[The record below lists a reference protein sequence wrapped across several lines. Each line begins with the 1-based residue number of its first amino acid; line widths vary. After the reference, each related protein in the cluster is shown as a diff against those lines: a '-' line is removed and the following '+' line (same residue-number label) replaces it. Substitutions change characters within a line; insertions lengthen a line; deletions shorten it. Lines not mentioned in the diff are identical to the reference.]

1 MFGAKI
7 VAACKSALFNNLD
20 LVWYLL
26 EFFNSE
32 HAYVEQSWIWG
43 RVAML
48 AEEKFLRDFPLLDL
62 HCGVRRG

>member
-1 MFGAKI
+1 M
-7 VAACKSALFNNLD
+7 
-20 LVWYLL
+20 LV
-26 EFFNSE
+26 
-32 HAYVEQSWIWG
+32 QSWIWG